1 MNPLR
6 VWAILGAFW
15 LVSSAPAMG
24 QEPAPAPTASPLLT
38 RGRIALNLSGAER
51 ILAGSRA
58 RASAMGIK
66 ANIAVV
72 DEGGHPL
79 AFARMDG
86 ARPGSAYTALTKA
99 TSAAIMRGPTGPLP
113 VGAEAPDVWLN
124 ISLQNAAAASGAKVT
139 TLRGGVPVVVD
150 GQIIGA
156 VGVGGGTGEQDAE
169 IAKAGIEALLKAIAG
184 DEG

>member
-1 MNPLR
+1 MNSLR
-6 VWAILGAFW
+6 GWAVLGLLCLGSGA
-15 LVSSAPAMG
+15 VA
-24 QEPAPAPTASPLLT
+24 QEPAAVPLVT
-38 RGRIALNLSGAER
+38 KGRVLLNLAGAER
-51 ILAGSRA
+51 ILVGAQQQA
-58 RASAMGIK
+58 AAMGLK
-66 ANIAVV
+66 VNIAVV

-99 TSAAIMRGPTGPLP
+99 TSSAIMRGPTGPLP
-113 VGAEAPDVWLN
+113 AGAEVPDVWLN
-124 ISLQNAAAASGAKVT
+124 LSLQNAAAASGAKVT

-169 IAKAGIEALLKAIAG
+169 IARAGIEALLKAIAG
-184 DEG
+184 EDPSTR